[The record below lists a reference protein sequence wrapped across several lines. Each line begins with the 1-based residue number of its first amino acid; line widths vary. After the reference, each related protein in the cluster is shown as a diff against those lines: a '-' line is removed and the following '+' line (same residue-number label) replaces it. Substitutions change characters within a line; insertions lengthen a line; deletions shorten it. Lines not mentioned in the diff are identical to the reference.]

1 MKLRSIP
8 LTGLVLTGG
17 AAVAIAAAPLAVAI
31 FAAPVAVA
39 ANPELPQCI
48 QTGGSSV
55 EGGQTTECATPGNVE
70 IDSTPPQPSYGMFP
84 WDDDFFVL

>member
-1 MKLRSIP
+1 MKLRSTT

-17 AAVAIAAAPLAVAI
+17 AALAIAAAPPAL
-31 FAAPVAVA
+31 